1 MHKNKAWPIG
11 MPYFYAKNR
20 KRFMPVGCKR
30 NKPYSLAPWPAKA
43 SARGSSPGDTGSH
56 IDGIWTQYL
65 SHILWRSA
73 SPDWWLCCSRWK
85 MLLCWFWIGACFP
98 PLLCPLWLFVRPP
111 LARPPDLFD
120 SLLGS
125 LLRAQRHIVR
135 KVPRQNPFPRFLS
148 PAGTLPPEWPP
159 VPLRLQLAGGQAE
172 DQNKSGEKD

>member
-159 VPLRLQLAGGQAE
+159 VPLRLQFGRRTG
-172 DQNKSGEKD
+172 

>member
-1 MHKNKAWPIG
+1 
-11 MPYFYAKNR
+11 
-20 KRFMPVGCKR
+20 MPVGCKR

-135 KVPRQNPFPRFLS
+135 KVPRQNPFPLS
-148 PAGTLPPEWPP
+148 FPCWYPSSRMVASSSSFTIWQADRLKIRTRVARKIETIRIESPPF
-159 VPLRLQLAGGQAE
+159 
-172 DQNKSGEKD
+172 